1 MAIDVKQYRNHIVLY
16 EKCVCCGCNTCVP
29 VNLHIN
35 SRYYYVEDAGQLC
48 ADCYAR
54 IYATD

>member
-1 MAIDVKQYRNHIVLY
+1 MDEFVDMEY
-16 EKCVCCGCNTCVP
+16 EKCVCCGCETGVP